1 MALRRERERAS
12 PCLLELRIRTS
23 QEQEKTHTHT
33 HTLDQVWKYVPPLS
47 PTTRKLMIKS
57 LIGENS
63 VLELIMGTD

>member
-1 MALRRERERAS
+1 MALKREREGKPPPVGVEDSNKPGAR
-12 PCLLELRIRTS
+12 
-23 QEQEKTHTHT
+23 EKTHT

-63 VLELIMGTD
+63 VLELIMGRD